1 MSTFKFLFVGALCVV
16 SATVPVPSPAPGTTT
31 TTARHEL
38 TYTRATTTTQPR
50 VSTKLFK
57 VPSPI
62 PDPSPMLNPSPLSTL
77 LLHSSVG
84 ICGGIHCSFTI
95 LTCCFDPADFPDEPS
110 PYPDPSPS
118 PFSDATQL
126 PEHEPAPETTFRPLV
141 IPCSNNCG
149 SHSCDWYLS
158 THATMTCDTLE
169 NEYDCDCSGC
179 TCVNTFEYSCLNACS
194 GTFDTCSCEETC
206 QSDGN
211 CCSDFTIQC
220 SDFDFSALGSDSS
233 DDDGTPLAL
242 IIGVGVALLI
252 AGAVGGFF
260 VTRKVLMNSRI
271 ARENILLKQGNANLD
286 TSNYSSPRTMTRAHM
301 TSPKSE
307 FGLL

>member
-16 SATVPVPSPAPGTTT
+16 SATVPVPRPAPGTAT

-50 VSTKLFK
+50 VSTKLFNI
-57 VPSPI
+57 PSPI
-62 PDPSPMLNPSPLSTL
+62 PDPSPMLNPSPLN
-77 LLHSSVG
+77 
-84 ICGGIHCSFTI
+84 
-95 LTCCFDPADFPDEPS
+95 FPDEPS